1 VGRLEV
7 DVGRRVNDADKAFV
21 VGATLIIIGLGV
33 IWWPLALIAGGLVSL
48 VSSIAMARADD
59 GRE

>member
-1 VGRLEV
+1 VL
-7 DVGRRVNDADKAFV
+7 NDADKAFV
-21 VGATLIIIGLGV
+21 VGATLIVIGLGV

>member
-1 VGRLEV
+1 M
-7 DVGRRVNDADKAFV
+7 NDADKAFV
-21 VGATLIIIGLGV
+21 VGATLIVIGLGF

-59 GRE
+59 GGN